1 MRRHQGVYQVGVFAG
16 RVGPEM
22 AALLACGPTAVL
34 SHHTAAALW
43 RLAERRDVIHVSMPG
58 KFADRRALCVHR
70 VTAIAPVDVVERH
83 GLRVTAPARTLL
95 DIASSTP
102 VRELDRMVEEA
113 QVQRLVARDDL
124 LDVLRRGAGRP
135 GTRRLRAVVGPDD
148 EPSFTR
154 SEAERRLVELVRAAG
169 MPEPRTNVRVA
180 GLEVDAVWMQ
190 QRLVVEVDGWTFH
203 RTRAAFERDRRR
215 DGRLLVAGYRVLR
228 ITWRQLTREREK
240 VIATL
245 AAVLTP

>member
-1 MRRHQGVYQVGVFAG
+1 M
-16 RVGPEM
+16 
-22 AALLACGPTAVL
+22 
-34 SHHTAAALW
+34 
-43 RLAERRDVIHVSMPG
+43 
-58 KFADRRALCVHR
+58 
-70 VTAIAPVDVVERH
+70 ERH

-95 DIASSTP
+95 DISSSTP

-180 GLEVDAVWMQ
+180 GLEVGAVWMQ

-203 RTRAAFERDRRR
+203 RPRAAFERDRRR